1 MLRQQNPERC
11 LPASVPPYS
20 PCPKGGPA
28 RRPPRRFMILLPHPS
43 ASDEPDDRR
52 YSDALLQLCK
62 RLERAW
68 TLADVLDAVK
78 PMGERL
84 FDYPHLWLALMDEGT
99 GMVDILTHTSFGG
112 EDSPLNRQAQ
122 TIKIPI
128 KGDALLEELMEATH
142 VVVVEDARTD
152 PRTNKEVVA
161 ALNNRTIVNVPL
173 ILADQHLGAL
183 GMGTYGDEEGVRPPK
198 PWQTALMQAAAG
210 HLAVALDRVRFMT
223 ARRAAEQALLQEKE
237 RLQVTLHSISD
248 AVVTTDAAGQVQ
260 YLNPAAQT
268 LTGWT
273 LAAARGQGHQQV
285 LGLAAQ
291 PGGDVPPD
299 LVGSALEQGT
309 PLLHSKL
316 RSTTRTGAQLLMD
329 LSASPLRGPDGDA
342 DGVVLVFRDVT
353 EASRLSREMEF
364 QALHDA
370 LTNLGNRRA
379 FEQLL
384 AQTFSATRGSATCHC
399 VCYLDLDNF
408 KVINDT
414 CGHAAGDELLRQ
426 IARLFQAQLQPHD
439 LLCRLGGDEFGI
451 LLWQRDLAQALQV
464 AECLQQDLA
473 AFRFVWREH
482 VFSVSV
488 SIGAVVL
495 DAATES
501 VGALLQAADSACYV
515 AKDRGRN
522 RIHVYAEN
530 DPALAQRYGVMEWVS
545 RIEHALQHDRFE
557 LFAQPITRLGAAE
570 AGTPHKLHCEV
581 LLRMRTADGQ
591 LVTPGEFMP
600 AVERYHLAARVDRWV
615 IRKALG
621 WMAEH
626 QERVELC
633 CINLSGQSV
642 GDPAFLAQVLQA
654 MDQTSV
660 HPDRLCFEITETAAM
675 GDLAAA
681 SRFFQALRA
690 RGCQFALDDFGS
702 GLSSYAYLR
711 ELAVDMLKIDGQ
723 FVKNMANDPV
733 SFAMVKSIHEIGCL
747 MGKKTVAEFVEDG
760 ATVELLTGLGVHFAQ
775 GYALGRPAPVDAL
788 LAPRPVH

>member
-1 MLRQQNPERC
+1 MDQTLQ
-11 LPASVPPYS
+11 
-20 PCPKGGPA
+20 
-28 RRPPRRFMILLPHPS
+28 MPS
-43 ASDEPDDRR
+43 TAAFDETEDRDC
-52 YSDALLQLCK
+52 SDALLQLCK

-68 TLADVLDAVK
+68 TLADVLEAVK

-84 FDYPHLWLALMDEGT
+84 FGYPHLWLALIDEDTGT
-99 GMVDILTHTSFGG
+99 VDILTHTSAG
-112 EDSPLNRQAQ
+112 EAESALNRHAQ
-122 TIKIPI
+122 SIRIPI
-128 KGDALLEELMEATH
+128 QGDALLEEIMQATH

-152 PRTNKEVVA
+152 PRPNKELVA
-161 ALNNRTIVNVPL
+161 ALDNRTIINVPL

-183 GMGTYGDEEGVRPPK
+183 GMGTYGDVEGVCPPQA
-198 PWQTALMQAAAG
+198 WQTALMQAAAG

-248 AVVTTDAAGQVQ
+248 AVVTTDAAGQVL
-260 YLNPAAQT
+260 YLNPAAQA
-268 LTGWT
+268 LTGWS
-273 LAAARGQGHQQV
+273 LPAASGRRHQQV

-291 PGGDVPPD
+291 AGGEAPAD
-299 LVGSALEQGT
+299 LVAGALAHGT
-309 PLLHSKL
+309 PQRHSKL
-316 RSTTRTGAQLLMD
+316 RSMSRSGAQLLID
-329 LSASPLRGPDGDA
+329 VSASPLLRPDGGA

-353 EASRLSREMEF
+353 EASRLSREIEY
-364 QALHDA
+364 QALHDT
-370 LTNLGNRRA
+370 LTSLGNRRA
-379 FEQLL
+379 FEKLL
-384 AQTFSATRGSATCHC
+384 AQTFAATRANTARHC

-426 IARLFQAQLQPHD
+426 IARLFLAQLGAQD

-451 LLWQRDLAQALQV
+451 LLWQHDLPQALQV
-464 AECLQQDLA
+464 AERLQQALA
-473 AFRFVWREH
+473 AFRFVWRDH

-488 SIGAVVL
+488 SLGAVVL
-495 DAATES
+495 DGATES

-522 RIHVYAEN
+522 RIHVYAED

-557 LFAQPITRLGAAE
+557 LFGQPITRLGLPG
-570 AGTPHKLHCEV
+570 AGGPAGLHCEV
-581 LLRMRTADGQ
+581 LLRMRTPDGQ
-591 LVTPGEFMP
+591 LACPADFMP

-615 IRKALG
+615 IRKVLA
-621 WMAEH
+621 WMAQH
-626 QERVELC
+626 QDQVELC

-642 GDPAFLAQVLQA
+642 GDPAFLAQALQA
-654 MDQTSV
+654 MDQSGV
-660 HPDRLCFEITETAAM
+660 RADRLCFEITETAAM

-681 SRFFQALRA
+681 GRFFQALRA

-702 GLSSYAYLR
+702 GLASYAYLR
-711 ELAVDMLKIDGQ
+711 ELAVDLLKIDGQ
-723 FVKNMANDPV
+723 FVKSMASDPV

-747 MGKKTVAEFVEDG
+747 MGKRTVAEFVEDA

-775 GYALGRPAPVDAL
+775 GYALGRPAPIDTL
-788 LAPRPVH
+788 LAGQVAY

>member
-1 MLRQQNPERC
+1 
-11 LPASVPPYS
+11 
-20 PCPKGGPA
+20 
-28 RRPPRRFMILLPHPS
+28 MILLPHPS
-43 ASDEPDDRR
+43 ASDEPEERR
-52 YSDALLQLCK
+52 YAEALLQLCK

-84 FDYPHLWLALMDEGT
+84 FDYPHLWLALLDEDT

-112 EDSPLNRQAQ
+112 EDSALNRQAQ

-128 KGDALLEELMEATH
+128 KGDALLEEIMEATH

-152 PRTNKEVVA
+152 PRTNKDLVA

-173 ILADQHLGAL
+173 ILADQRLGAL
-183 GMGTYGDEEGVRPPK
+183 GMGTYGDEEGVRPPQ
-198 PWQTALMQAAAG
+198 PWQTALMQATAG

-223 ARRAAEQALLQEKE
+223 ARRAAEQALRQEKE
-237 RLQVTLHSISD
+237 RLQVTLQSISD
-248 AVVTTDAAGQVQ
+248 AVVTTDAAGQVL

-268 LTGWT
+268 LTGWS
-273 LAAARGQGHQQV
+273 LPAASGHGHQEV
-285 LGLAAQ
+285 LGLSAHS
-291 PGGDVPPD
+291 GGEAPLD
-299 LVGSALEQGT
+299 LVGSALAHGT
-309 PLLHSKL
+309 TQLHGKL
-316 RSTTRTGAQLLMD
+316 RSTSRTGAQLLID
-329 LSASPLRGPDGDA
+329 LSASPLRSAGGDA

-370 LTNLGNRRA
+370 LTDLGNRRA

-384 AQTFSATRGSATCHC
+384 AQTFSATRGSATRHC

-426 IARLFQAQLQPHD
+426 VARLFLAQLQPDD

-451 LLWQRDLAQALQV
+451 LLWQRDLPQALQV
-464 AECLQQDLA
+464 AERLQQELA
-473 AFRFVWREH
+473 AFRFVWRDH
-482 VFSVSV
+482 VFGASV

-545 RIEHALQHDRFE
+545 RIEQALQHDRFE
-557 LFAQPITRLGAAE
+557 LFGQPITRLGARRAD
-570 AGTPHKLHCEV
+570 GSPGLHCEV
-581 LLRMRTADGQ
+581 LLRMHTADGR
-591 LVTPGEFMP
+591 LVCPGEFMP

-642 GDPAFLAQVLQA
+642 GDPAFLEQVLQA

-660 HPDRLCFEITETAAM
+660 QCDRLCFEITETAAM
-675 GDLAAA
+675 GDLGAAN
-681 SRFFQALRA
+681 RFFQALHA

-723 FVKNMANDPV
+723 FVKNMASDPV
-733 SFAMVKSIHEIGCL
+733 SFAMVRSIHEIGCL
-747 MGKKTVAEFVEDG
+747 MGKKTVAEFVEDP
-760 ATVELLTGLGVHFAQ
+760 ATVDLLTGLGVHFAQ
-775 GYALGRPAPVDAL
+775 GYALGRPAPIDAL
-788 LAPRPVH
+788 LAPPAVH

>member
-1 MLRQQNPERC
+1 MTLPPNPTAPRDPEERRH
-11 LPASVPPYS
+11 S
-20 PCPKGGPA
+20 
-28 RRPPRRFMILLPHPS
+28 
-43 ASDEPDDRR
+43 E
-52 YSDALLQLCK
+52 ALLQLCK

-68 TLADVLDAVK
+68 TLSDVLDAVK
-78 PMGERL
+78 PMGESV
-84 FDYPHLWLALMDEGT
+84 FDYRHVWLALIDDAT
-99 GMVDILTHTSFGG
+99 GMLDFLTHTTGG
-112 EDSPLNRQAQ
+112 EEGALSRQLQAM
-122 TIKIPI
+122 KIPV
-128 KGDALLEELMEATH
+128 KGDALLEEIMQATH

-152 PRTNKEVVA
+152 PRTNKAVVA
-161 ALNNRTIVNVPL
+161 VLHNRTIVNVPL
-173 ILADQHLGAL
+173 IMADQRLGAL

-198 PWQTALMQAAAG
+198 PWQIALMQATAG

-223 ARRAAEQALLQEKE
+223 ARREAEEALVQEKE

-248 AVVTTDAAGQVQ
+248 AVVTTDALGLVQ
-260 YLNPAAQT
+260 YLNPAAQA
-268 LTGWT
+268 LTGWS
-273 LAAARGQGHQQV
+273 LAAARGRRHQDV
-285 LGLAAQ
+285 LGLGAE
-291 PGGDVPPD
+291 PGTDTAPD
-299 LVGSALEQGT
+299 LVARALEQGST
-309 PLLHSKL
+309 QLHSRL
-316 RSTTRTGAQLLMD
+316 RSTPQAGTPLLMD
-329 LSASPLRGPDGDA
+329 LSASPLMRPGGDA

-364 QALHDA
+364 QAMHDT
-370 LTNLGNRRA
+370 LTSLGNRRA
-379 FEQLL
+379 FEHLL
-384 AQTFSATRGSATCHC
+384 AQAFAATRDAPAAHHC

-426 IARLFQAQLQPHD
+426 VARLFLAHLQPED

-451 LLWQRDLAQALQV
+451 LLWQQDLQQALQV
-464 AECLQQDLA
+464 AERVQQGLA
-473 AFRFVWREH
+473 AFRFAWRDH

-488 SIGAVVL
+488 SIGAVML

-515 AKDRGRN
+515 AKDGGRN

-557 LFAQPITRLGAAE
+557 LFGQPIARLGASQ
-570 AGTPHKLHCEV
+570 GSQPRGLHCEI

-615 IRKALG
+615 IKNALA

-626 QERVELC
+626 QERVQLC

-642 GDPAFLAQVLQA
+642 GDAAFLGQVLQA
-654 MDQTSV
+654 MDQTPV
-660 HPDRLCFEITETAAM
+660 RCDRLCFEITETAAM

-681 SRFFQALRA
+681 NRFFQALRA

-723 FVKNMANDPV
+723 FVRHMADDPV

-747 MGKKTVAEFVEDG
+747 MGKKTVAEFAESQAIVD
-760 ATVELLTGLGVHFAQ
+760 LLTGLGVHFAQ
-775 GYALGRPAPVDAL
+775 GYALGRPAPIGEL
-788 LAPRPVH
+788 LVEAVVH

>member
-1 MLRQQNPERC
+1 MTLPPDPMAPHDPQER
-11 LPASVPPYS
+11 
-20 PCPKGGPA
+20 
-28 RRPPRRFMILLPHPS
+28 RH
-43 ASDEPDDRR
+43 
-52 YSDALLQLCK
+52 SDALLQLCK

-68 TLADVLDAVK
+68 TLSDVLDAVK
-78 PMGERL
+78 PMGESV
-84 FDYPHLWLALMDEGT
+84 FDYRHVWLALIDDAS
-99 GMVDILTHTSFGG
+99 GMLDFLTHTSGG
-112 EDSPLNRQAQ
+112 EESALSRQLQ
-122 TIKIPI
+122 TMKIPV
-128 KGDALLEELMEATH
+128 KGDALLEEIMQATH

-152 PRTNKEVVA
+152 PRTNKAVVA
-161 ALNNRTIVNVPL
+161 VLHNRTIVNVPL
-173 ILADQHLGAL
+173 IMANQRLGAL

-198 PWQTALMQAAAG
+198 PWQIALMQATAG

-223 ARRAAEQALLQEKE
+223 AQREAEEALLQEKE

-248 AVVTTDAAGQVQ
+248 AVVTTDAAGLVQ
-260 YLNPAAQT
+260 YLNPAAQA
-268 LTGWT
+268 LTGWS
-273 LAAARGQGHQQV
+273 LAAACGRRHQEV
-285 LGLAAQ
+285 LGLAIEA
-291 PGGDVPPD
+291 GADTAPD
-299 LVGSALEQGT
+299 LVGRALAQGST
-309 PLLHSKL
+309 QLHGKL
-316 RSTTRTGAQLLMD
+316 RSTPQAGAPLLMD
-329 LSASPLRGPDGDA
+329 LSASPLLRPGGHA

-364 QALHDA
+364 QAMHDT
-370 LTNLGNRRA
+370 LTSLGNRRA
-379 FEQLL
+379 FEHLL
-384 AQTFSATRGSATCHC
+384 AQAFAATRDATAHHC

-426 IARLFQAQLQPHD
+426 VARLFLAHLQPQD

-451 LLWQRDLAQALQV
+451 LLWQQDLQQALQL
-464 AECLQQDLA
+464 AERMQQGLA
-473 AFRFVWREH
+473 AFRFCWRDH

-488 SIGAVVL
+488 SIGAVML

-515 AKDRGRN
+515 AKDGGRN

-557 LFAQPITRLGAAE
+557 LFGQPITRLGPAH
-570 AGTPHKLHCEV
+570 GSQPHGLHCEI

-591 LVTPGEFMP
+591 LVSPGEFMP

-615 IRKALG
+615 IKNALA

-626 QERVELC
+626 QDRVELC

-642 GDPAFLAQVLQA
+642 GDAAFLSQVLQA

-660 HPDRLCFEITETAAM
+660 RCDRLCFEITETAAM

-681 SRFFQALRA
+681 NRFFHALRA

-723 FVKNMANDPV
+723 FVKHMADDPV

-747 MGKKTVAEFVEDG
+747 MGKKTVAEFAESQAIVN
-760 ATVELLTGLGVHFAQ
+760 LLTGLGVHFAQ
-775 GYALGRPAPVDAL
+775 GYALGRPAPIDEL
-788 LAPRPVH
+788 LLETVAH

>member
-1 MLRQQNPERC
+1 MTLPPNPTAPHDAEERRH
-11 LPASVPPYS
+11 S
-20 PCPKGGPA
+20 
-28 RRPPRRFMILLPHPS
+28 
-43 ASDEPDDRR
+43 E
-52 YSDALLQLCK
+52 ALLQLCK

-68 TLADVLDAVK
+68 TLSDVLDAVK
-78 PMGERL
+78 PMGESV
-84 FDYPHLWLALMDEGT
+84 FDYRHVWLALIDESS
-99 GMVDILTHTSFGG
+99 GMLDFLTHTTSG
-112 EDSPLNRQAQ
+112 EEGALSRQLQ
-122 TIKIPI
+122 TMKIPV
-128 KGDALLEELMEATH
+128 KGDALLEEIMQATH

-152 PRTNKEVVA
+152 PRTNKAVVA
-161 ALNNRTIVNVPL
+161 VLHNRTIVNVPL
-173 ILADQHLGAL
+173 IMADQRMGAL

-198 PWQTALMQAAAG
+198 PWQIALMQATAG

-223 ARRAAEQALLQEKE
+223 ARHEAEEALLQQKE

-248 AVVTTDAAGQVQ
+248 AVVTTDATGLVQ

-268 LTGWT
+268 LTGWS
-273 LAAARGQGHQQV
+273 LSAACGRRHQDV
-285 LGLAAQ
+285 LGLAPE
-291 PGGDVPPD
+291 PGTQAAPD
-299 LVGSALEQGT
+299 LVGRALAQGST
-309 PLLHSKL
+309 QLHSKL
-316 RSTTRTGAQLLMD
+316 RSTPLAGAPLLMD
-329 LSASPLRGPDGDA
+329 LSASPLLRPGGDA

-364 QALHDA
+364 QALHDT
-370 LTNLGNRRA
+370 LTSLGNRRA
-379 FEQLL
+379 FEHLL
-384 AQTFSATRGSATCHC
+384 AQAFAATREASDRHC

-426 IARLFQAQLQPHD
+426 VARLFLAHLQPQD

-451 LLWQRDLAQALQV
+451 LLWQQDLQQTLKV
-464 AECLQQDLA
+464 AERMQQELA
-473 AFRFVWREH
+473 AFRFGWRDH

-557 LFAQPITRLGAAE
+557 LFGQPITRLGTRQ
-570 AGTPHKLHCEV
+570 GSPPHGLHCEI

-591 LVTPGEFMP
+591 RVSPGEFMP

-615 IRKALG
+615 IKKALA

-642 GDPAFLAQVLQA
+642 GDAAFLGQVLQA
-654 MDQTSV
+654 MDQTPV
-660 HPDRLCFEITETAAM
+660 RCDRLCFEITETAAM

-681 SRFFQALRA
+681 NRFIHALRA

-723 FVKNMANDPV
+723 FVKNMADDPV

-747 MGKKTVAEFVEDG
+747 MGKKTVAEFAESKAVVD
-760 ATVELLTGLGVHFAQ
+760 LLTGLGVHFAQ
-775 GYALGRPAPVDAL
+775 GYALGRPAPLDEL
-788 LAPRPVH
+788 LLQTVVH